1 MKYLKYVFLIIY
13 LSLTIFIFVRASASG
28 EQSSKESDQ
37 VTDVVV
43 GAIDQLN
50 PSDESIVDI
59 YGIDKVKN
67 FIRKGIGHFG
77 LFLVLGIFGVPTF
90 MLFIKKHYLALILD
104 LISGFTIAGISE
116 IIQIFADSRGP
127 SFKDVL
133 LDFSGYLTSSLL
145 ISLVLFIIYI
155 IRTKKV
161 VNA

>member
-59 YGIDKVKN
+59 YGVDKVKN

-90 MLFIKKHYLALILD
+90 MLFIKKHYLALILE
-104 LISGFTIAGISE
+104 LISGFTIASISE
-116 IIQIFADSRGP
+116 IIQIFADNRGP

-133 LDFSGYLTSSLL
+133 LDFSGYLTSTLL
-145 ISLVLFIIYI
+145 IGLVLFIIYI
-155 IRTKKV
+155 IKTKKV